1 MIVLQ
6 IILCVFICNV
16 LLLCESSSL
25 SDAVIIDLNPT
36 TTTATNIVESYT
48 ISRNTKQIFCY
59 QSKHK
64 LLSSYHLY
72 HIFHEISIVVTE
84 RHSKIFSWHAIN
96 GVSTD
101 DFHTNLNTFIHYL
114 FDKIDTAIDSSSSD
128 DDGRSSGDDGSDNAD
143 VDREPYEQES
153 FIRDILS
160 ACPSPLF
167 TSHRSQC
174 LMKFSS
180 VGKSCVSIKAHD
192 VDYDYIVSISIM
204 HQFNRNLVYNLIAGL
219 VLITFAGLLAKSK
232 VFQVISIY
240 IYIYIVIHDI
250 T

>member
-6 IILCVFICNV
+6 IKVILCIFV
-16 LLLCESSSL
+16 LLCGSSSFE
-25 SDAVIIDLNPT
+25 SVVIDLNPT
-36 TTTATNIVESYT
+36 ITATATSILDSYT

-59 QSKHK
+59 QSKHQ

-72 HIFHEISIVVTE
+72 HIFHEISILVSE
-84 RHSKIFSWHAIN
+84 SNGEIFSWHAIN

-101 DFHTNLNTFIHYL
+101 DFHTNLNSFIHYL
-114 FDKIDTAIDSSSSD
+114 IDKNAAINRSTDDISNGDNGSSSD
-128 DDGRSSGDDGSDNAD
+128 GND
-143 VDREPYEQES
+143 VIDVEREPYEQES

-174 LMKFSS
+174 HMKFSS
-180 VGKSCVSIKAHD
+180 VGKSCITIKAHN
-192 VDYDYIVSISIM
+192 DYDNTVSISIM
-204 HQFNRNLVYNLIAGL
+204 HHFNSNLVYNLIAGL

-232 VFQVISIY
+232 VFQVTFIFDCS
-240 IYIYIVIHDI
+240 DQ
-250 T
+250 

>member
-6 IILCVFICNV
+6 IKVILCIFVCNA
-16 LLLCESSSL
+16 LLLCRSSSFE
-25 SDAVIIDLNPT
+25 SVVIDLNPT
-36 TTTATNIVESYT
+36 ITATATSILDSYT

-59 QSKHK
+59 QSKHQ

-72 HIFHEISIVVTE
+72 HLFHEIS
-84 RHSKIFSWHAIN
+84 IFSWHAIN

-101 DFHTNLNTFIHYL
+101 DFHTNLNSFIHYL
-114 FDKIDTAIDSSSSD
+114 FDKNAAINSSSD
-128 DDGRSSGDDGSDNAD
+128 ESANGDNGSSSDGND
-143 VDREPYEQES
+143 VIDVEREPYEQES

-174 LMKFSS
+174 HMKFSS
-180 VGKSCVSIKAHD
+180 VGKSCITIKAHN
-192 VDYDYIVSISIM
+192 DYDNTVSISIM
-204 HQFNRNLVYNLIAGL
+204 HHFNSNLVYNLIAGL

-232 VFQVISIY
+232 VFQVTFIY
-240 IYIYIVIHDI
+240 ICSDQ
-250 T
+250 